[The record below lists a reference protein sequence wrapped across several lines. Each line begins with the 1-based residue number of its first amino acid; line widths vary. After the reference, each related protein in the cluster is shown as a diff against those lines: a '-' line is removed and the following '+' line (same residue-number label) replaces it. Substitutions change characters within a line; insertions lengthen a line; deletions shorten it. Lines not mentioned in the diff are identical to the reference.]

1 MDTVFAASVC
11 YLLLM
16 LGVSQIQFDFLASVI
31 FTWFPM
37 RSVLKFVFS
46 KEQVNDQKL
55 SYTLSNQ
62 VFFIFLR
69 LLLFFRQYKTNR
81 KYDASIFAGLNF

>member
-1 MDTVFAASVC
+1 
-11 YLLLM
+11 M
-16 LGVSQIQFDFLASVI
+16 LGVSQIQFDFLASVK
-31 FTWFPM
+31 FTWFPS

>member
-1 MDTVFAASVC
+1 
-11 YLLLM
+11 M

-31 FTWFPM
+31 FTWFPT

-46 KEQVNDQKL
+46 KEQVSDQKL

-62 VFFIFLR
+62 VFFTFLS
-69 LLLFFRQYKTNR
+69 LQLFSRQYKMNR

>member
-1 MDTVFAASVC
+1 
-11 YLLLM
+11 M
-16 LGVSQIQFDFLASVI
+16 LGVTQIQFDFLASVI
-31 FTWFPM
+31 FTWFPT

>member
-1 MDTVFAASVC
+1 
-11 YLLLM
+11 M
-16 LGVSQIQFDFLASVI
+16 LGVTQIQFDFLASVI
-31 FTWFPM
+31 FTWFPTL
-37 RSVLKFVFS
+37 SVLKFVFS

-81 KYDASIFAGLNF
+81 KCDASIFAELNF

>member
-1 MDTVFAASVC
+1 
-11 YLLLM
+11 M
-16 LGVSQIQFDFLASVI
+16 LGVTQIQCDFLASVI
-31 FTWFPM
+31 FTWFPT

-81 KYDASIFAGLNF
+81 KYDASIFAELNF